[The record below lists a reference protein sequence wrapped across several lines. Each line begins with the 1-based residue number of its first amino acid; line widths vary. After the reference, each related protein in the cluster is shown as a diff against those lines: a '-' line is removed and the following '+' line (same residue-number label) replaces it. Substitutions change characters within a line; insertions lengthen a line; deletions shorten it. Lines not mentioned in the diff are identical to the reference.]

1 MTGSK
6 RDLKEVR
13 KVILVTIQTEAGDET
28 KFCLSDEEVQILE
41 SEVDRVNRTIAEIEA
56 EEGREMCRGTLETEL
71 INAIREHV
79 KRLKEE
85 EEKNGVVGKEI
96 RAALRKMKCRHEV
109 SYHITMK

>member
-6 RDLKEVR
+6 RDLKEV
-13 KVILVTIQTEAGDET
+13 KEVILVTIQTEAGDET

-79 KRLKEE
+79 KRLKTDQHSGNCEGPQN
-85 EEKNGVVGKEI
+85 K
-96 RAALRKMKCRHEV
+96 
-109 SYHITMK
+109 

>member
-6 RDLKEVR
+6 RALKEV
-13 KVILVTIQTEAGDET
+13 KEVILVTIQTEAGDET

-79 KRLKEE
+79 KRLKMDQHRGNCGGPN
-85 EEKNGVVGKEI
+85 EK
-96 RAALRKMKCRHEV
+96 
-109 SYHITMK
+109 

>member
-6 RDLKEVR
+6 RDLKEV
-13 KVILVTIQTEAGDET
+13 KEVILVTIQIEAGDET

-79 KRLKEE
+79 KRLKTDQHSGNCGGPQN
-85 EEKNGVVGKEI
+85 K
-96 RAALRKMKCRHEV
+96 
-109 SYHITMK
+109 

>member
-6 RDLKEVR
+6 RDLKEV
-13 KVILVTIQTEAGDET
+13 KEVILVTIQTEAGDET

-79 KRLKEE
+79 KRLKTDQHSGNCGGPDN
-85 EEKNGVVGKEI
+85 K
-96 RAALRKMKCRHEV
+96 
-109 SYHITMK
+109 

>member
-1 MTGSK
+1 M
-6 RDLKEVR
+6 
-13 KVILVTIQTEAGDET
+13 ILVTIQTEAGDET

-79 KRLKEE
+79 KRLKMDQHSGNCGDPDN
-85 EEKNGVVGKEI
+85 KK
-96 RAALRKMKCRHEV
+96 
-109 SYHITMK
+109 

>member
-1 MTGSK
+1 MF
-6 RDLKEVR
+6 
-13 KVILVTIQTEAGDET
+13 VTIQVEAGDET

-79 KRLKEE
+79 KRLKTTST
-85 EEKNGVVGKEI
+85 
-96 RAALRKMKCRHEV
+96 AATVKVHKTNNNTPL
-109 SYHITMK
+109 S